1 MEVAPVN
8 KLYHGFVV
16 IFCGVCCSLSLVAW
30 RNSADTSARK
40 SDLAEAIG
48 SESHRPSDGIPA
60 PRRLSPRIMR
70 AFEQAHRP
78 SLVSDSPVISASWS
92 PAATAAAQLRI
103 VSVSNSINNSLTLKW
118 DVSKTKEV
126 WLVDKDAVLQL
137 DSGIPSSITWD
148 QIASDNNSIQV
159 SETAPAATPRSLTAK
174 FLQPGTYRLSLS
186 ITEVADPND
195 AFKKVSSLKLLS
207 NSTSPDVIIFVPGS
221 VKSTPTNLS
230 IKRGQDYDDS
240 QQTKYGTKG
249 LPRIACVVDAQRGKR
264 ATFFR

>member
-1 MEVAPVN
+1 
-8 KLYHGFVV
+8 
-16 IFCGVCCSLSLVAW
+16 
-30 RNSADTSARK
+30 
-40 SDLAEAIG
+40 
-48 SESHRPSDGIPA
+48 
-60 PRRLSPRIMR
+60 MR

-230 IKRGQDYDDS
+230 IKRGQDYDWEKSDS
-240 QQTKYGTKG
+240 VPASIDFYVNTFASLMVTRSKQNTE
-249 LPRIACVVDAQRGKR
+249 LRGFLGSL
-264 ATFFR
+264 ASSTLNV